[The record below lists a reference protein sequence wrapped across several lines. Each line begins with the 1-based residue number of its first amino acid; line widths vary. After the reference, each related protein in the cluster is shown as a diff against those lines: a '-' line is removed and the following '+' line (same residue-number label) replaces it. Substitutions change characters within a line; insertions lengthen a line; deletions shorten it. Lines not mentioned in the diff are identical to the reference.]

1 MRHAVILAGGS
12 GERFWPLSR
21 DDRPKPFLAF
31 FDETSLLRATFLRV
45 RSIIPPERMWVVT
58 AAAHVL
64 RVRRELP
71 ELPPHHVLGEPVGKN
86 TAPAIALAAGRIEAQ
101 DPEAVLLVL
110 PADAWVPRPKPFLSS
125 VRTVLRL
132 AESEDRLYLVGVTPS
147 RPETGYGW
155 IEPGRPLGKG
165 PARAVRRFVE
175 KPSPA
180 RARRFLEGGRY
191 LWNAGIFAWK
201 ARVFLEEAKKHLPK
215 LHSALAPL
223 HGGKLTPARLEA
235 AYLEAPSISVD
246 VGILERSRRVA
257 VVAGR
262 FAWDD
267 LGTWAGLAR
276 LDSGFRKGDVLTLDS
291 PDTIVWAETGPV
303 AVIGVPGIVVVR
315 SGDATLV
322 ASLDRAQD
330 VRTIARMIRTRE
342 KTRHA
347 QGGLSHDNQNL
358 GASGHRDRRRNRARR
373 VRG

>member
-31 FDETSLLRATFLRV
+31 FGDTSLLRATFLHV
-45 RSIIPPERMWVVT
+45 RSIIPPDRIWVVT
-58 AAAHVL
+58 AQAHVL

-71 ELPPHHVLGEPVGKN
+71 EIPADHVLGEPIGKN
-86 TAPAIALAAGRIEAQ
+86 TAPAITLAACRIAAR
-101 DPEAVLLVL
+101 DPEALLLVL
-110 PADAWVPRPKPFLSS
+110 PADAWVPRPAPF
-125 VRTVLRL
+125 VRAAKTVLRL
-132 AESEDRLYLVGVTPS
+132 AAAEDRLFLVGVTPT

-155 IEPGRPLGKG
+155 IEPGKVLGKG

-175 KPSPA
+175 KPTPA
-180 RARRFLEGGRY
+180 RARRFLESGRY

-201 ARVFLEEAKKHLPK
+201 AHVFLEETKTHLPALYRA
-215 LHSALAPL
+215 LHPLGSGAL
-223 HGGKLTPARLEA
+223 TRSRLEA
-235 AYLEAPSISVD
+235 AYKAAAATSVD

-267 LGTWAGLAR
+267 LGTWSGLAR
-276 LDSGFRKGDVLTLDS
+276 LDPEFTKGHVLKLDS

-322 ASLDRAQD
+322 AALDRAQD
-330 VRTIARMIRTRE
+330 VRTIARMLRSKGQKR
-342 KTRHA
+342 KT
-347 QGGLSHDNQNL
+347 LKE
-358 GASGHRDRRRNRARR
+358 
-373 VRG
+373 

>member
-31 FDETSLLRATFLRV
+31 FNDTTLIRATFERARAL
-45 RSIIPPERMWVVT
+45 IPPERMWVVT
-58 AAAHVL
+58 AAAHVA
-64 RVRRELP
+64 RVRKELP
-71 ELPPHHVLGEPVGKN
+71 ELPSDQVLGEPAGKN
-86 TAPAIALAAGRIEAQ
+86 TAPAIVLAALRIQ
-101 DPEAVLLVL
+101 SRDPDGALLVL
-110 PADAWVPRPKPFLSS
+110 PADAWVPRPAPFQRAA
-125 VRTVLRL
+125 RTALGL
-132 AESEDRLYLVGVTPS
+132 AEGEDRLYLVGVTPD

-155 IEPGRPLGKG
+155 IEPGKLLNRG

-175 KPSPA
+175 KPSRT
-180 RARRFLEGGRY
+180 RARRFLESGRY

-201 ARVFLEEAKKHLPK
+201 ARVILEEAKRHLPELEK
-215 LHSALAPL
+215 AFRPLARGQL
-223 HGGKLTPARLEA
+223 SPARLKT
-235 AYLEAPSISVD
+235 AYDKAPSISVD

-257 VVAGR
+257 VVPGH

-276 LDSGFRKGDVLTLDS
+276 LDPTFRKGNALVLDS
-291 PDTIVWAETGPV
+291 ADTIVWAEGGPV

-330 VRTIARMIRTRE
+330 VRTAARMLRT
-342 KTRHA
+342 KTKKR
-347 QGGLSHDNQNL
+347 
-358 GASGHRDRRRNRARR
+358 
-373 VRG
+373 

>member
-1 MRHAVILAGGS
+1 MIPSRAMRHAVILAGGS

-31 FDETSLLRATFLRV
+31 FNDTSLLRATFLRV
-45 RSIIPPERMWVVT
+45 RAIVPPERMWVVT
-58 AAAHVL
+58 ALALVD
-64 RVRRELP
+64 RVHTELP
-71 ELPPHHVLGEPVGKN
+71 ELPKDHLLGEPMGKN
-86 TAPAIALAAGRIEAQ
+86 TAPAIALAAGRIASS

-110 PADAWVPRPKPFLSS
+110 PADAWVPRPAPFQRAA
-125 VRTVLRL
+125 RTVLNL
-132 AESEDRLYLVGVTPS
+132 AEAEDRLYLVGVAPT

-155 IEPGRPLGKG
+155 IEPGQLLEGG

-175 KPSPA
+175 KPSPVK
-180 RARRFLEGGRY
+180 ARRFLQNGRY

-201 ARVFLEEAKKHLPK
+201 ARVFLEETKLHLPV
-215 LHSALAPL
+215 LHRAFQGLGTGVL
-223 HGGKLTPARLEA
+223 KRVTLER
-235 AYLEAPSISVD
+235 AYEKAPSISVD

-257 VVAGR
+257 VVPGR

-276 LDSGFRKGDVLTLDS
+276 LDPAFRKGDVLTLDS
-291 PDTIVWAETGPV
+291 PDTIVWAESGPV

-330 VRTIARMIRTRE
+330 VRTIARMLRSKKKKATR
-342 KTRHA
+342 
-347 QGGLSHDNQNL
+347 S
-358 GASGHRDRRRNRARR
+358 RR
-373 VRG
+373 VEP